1 MAEPSEETTRKLIAS
16 GVFLACTGVFAI
28 LYLCIAT
35 FRREIHIPLSPLW
48 LFFCAVIC
56 IGSLV
61 MTISLA
67 VAYMFSLPEA
77 AGSTSEFIQED
88 PSRRDLSEEQFR
100 KQFARWRRERAEAE
114 GNA

>member
-1 MAEPSEETTRKLIAS
+1 
-16 GVFLACTGVFAI
+16 
-28 LYLCIAT
+28 
-35 FRREIHIPLSPLW
+35 
-48 LFFCAVIC
+48 
-56 IGSLV
+56 

-67 VAYMFSLPEA
+67 AAYMFSLPEA